1 MKLEDSLLPFSD
13 MFLLRL
19 CGTVTVCAVHRHGCV
34 VYSDSIMPALLR
46 KNLIG
51 RPDPTVSEGKK
62 KMLLDRFTVP
72 FTCLSKLVYSMR
84 IESMTY

>member
-1 MKLEDSLLPFSD
+1 

-19 CGTVTVCAVHRHGCV
+19 CARQLCAVHRHGC